1 MNSQNNSIDRQSSF
15 KLKDR
20 WINAFQNEN
29 LIDRSIDDGPD
40 PKEGEDQKEQN
51 LECHEDLFL
60 DEAGPKGG
68 GFLRN
73 ISEYIKVVKVMGD
86 LEEEGAD
93 IDKEKLGDADKEE
106 HDDVDEEEGCNEF
119 RDRVPSVTELQQQLE
134 ELMKALINLQI
145 SRSPNW

>member
-145 SRSPNW
+145 SRSPN

>member
-68 GFLRN
+68 GYLRN

-93 IDKEKLGDADKEE
+93 IDKEAVGDADKEE

>member
-1 MNSQNNSIDRQSSF
+1 M
-15 KLKDR
+15 
-20 WINAFQNEN
+20 
-29 LIDRSIDDGPD
+29 
-40 PKEGEDQKEQN
+40 
-51 LECHEDLFL
+51 ECDEDLYL
-60 DEAGPKGG
+60 DEAGPRDG

-73 ISEYIKVVKVMGD
+73 VSEYIKVVKVMGD

-145 SRSPNW
+145 SRSPN

>member
-68 GFLRN
+68 GYLRN

-145 SRSPNW
+145 SRSPN